1 MSRKPAQLTDY
12 RRKRNFG
19 RTPEP
24 AGGRRRRGRLR
35 FVVQQHDATRLHYD
49 FRLEAGGVLKSWA
62 IPKGPSLNPKDKRL
76 AIQTEDH
83 PLDYADFE
91 GVIPEGEYGAG
102 PVIVWDR
109 GTYRNLTEQDG
120 QEIPIERAVKAGHV
134 KFWLEGEKLRG
145 GFALTRVGGGEKPW
159 WLLVKMNDEAANPGR
174 DPVRTEPRSVLS
186 GKTIQELAAQ
196 AGAEASR
203 TTKPRRRRRTR
214 ANRG

>member
-1 MSRKPAQLTDY
+1 MSREPARQLTDY
-12 RRKRNFG
+12 RRKRNFR

-24 AGGRRRRGRLR
+24 AGGRRRRGRPR

-76 AIQTEDH
+76 AVQTEDH

-102 PVIVWDR
+102 AVIVWDR
-109 GTYRNLTEQDG
+109 GTYRNLTELDG
-120 QEIPIERAVKAGHV
+120 QEVPTEQAIEAGHV

-145 GFALTRVGGGEKPW
+145 GFALTRVGGGRRPW
-159 WLLVKMNDEAANPGR
+159 WLLVKMVDGAADPHL
-174 DPVRTEPRSVLS
+174 DPVREEPRSVIS
-186 GKTIQELAAQ
+186 GRTIEELAAQ
-196 AGAEASR
+196 AKAEA
-203 TTKPRRRRRTR
+203 P
-214 ANRG
+214 

>member
-1 MSRKPAQLTDY
+1 MSKEPAQQLTEY
-12 RRKRNFG
+12 RRKRNFR

-24 AGGRRRRGRLR
+24 AGRGCRRGRPR

-91 GVIPEGEYGAG
+91 GVIPAGEYGAG
-102 PVIVWDR
+102 AVIVWDR
-109 GTYRNLTEQDG
+109 GTYRNLTELDG
-120 QEIPIERAVKAGHV
+120 QEVPIEQAIEAGHV

-145 GFALTRVGGGEKPW
+145 GFALTRVGGGKRPW
-159 WLLVKMNDEAANPGR
+159 WLLVKMVDEAADSHR
-174 DPVRTEPRSVLS
+174 DPVSEEPRSVIS
-186 GKTIQELAAQ
+186 GKTIEELAAQ
-196 AGAEASR
+196 VKAEA
-203 TTKPRRRRRTR
+203 P
-214 ANRG
+214 

>member
-1 MSRKPAQLTDY
+1 MSREPAQQLTEY
-12 RRKRNFG
+12 RRKRNFR

-24 AGGRRRRGRLR
+24 AGRRRRRGRPR

-91 GVIPEGEYGAG
+91 GVIPAGEYGAG
-102 PVIVWDR
+102 AVIVWDR
-109 GTYRNLTEQDG
+109 GTYRNLTELDG
-120 QEIPIERAVKAGHV
+120 REVPIEQAIEAGHV

-145 GFALTRVGGGEKPW
+145 GFALTRVGGGKKPW
-159 WLLVKMNDEAANPGR
+159 WLLVKMVDEAADPHR
-174 DPVRTEPRSVLS
+174 DPVTEEPRSVIS
-186 GKTIQELAAQ
+186 GKTIEELAAQ
-196 AGAEASR
+196 VKAEA
-203 TTKPRRRRRTR
+203 P
-214 ANRG
+214 